1 MIIWRWIFHPLWVGC
16 VCGVGYPW
24 QRLLFGLVLSGVC
37 FVRRVTM
44 ATPIGRSGGSTNG
57 AGHWHVVW
65 LFFFLFFL
73 FCFFA
78 FPGRLD
84 SRILLLFHGPL
95 VVACVLEGVLLIL
108 ALVAQLMDYWR
119 GIGKLGDA
127 CVLTA
132 HFHLLAGPPATHWN
146 SFKEAR
152 CFWFPDQSCSCRQ
165 VSRMG
170 SARAGRTLRVVRLI
184 MVVRSLVV

>member
-65 LFFFLFFL
+65 LFFFFFL
-73 FCFFA
+73 FLVLLFC
-78 FPGRLD
+78 FPGTAGQPDPFTISWSPRCRVCFGGGSPY
-84 SRILLLFHGPL
+84 SRPGCTTDGLLTRYREVGRCLCPHRPL
-95 VVACVLEGVLLIL
+95 SSACPAARHPLKFIQRGQVLLISGPVL
-108 ALVAQLMDYWR
+108 LVP
-119 GIGKLGDA
+119 
-127 CVLTA
+127 
-132 HFHLLAGPPATHWN
+132 AG
-146 SFKEAR
+146 
-152 CFWFPDQSCSCRQ
+152 
-165 VSRMG
+165 
-170 SARAGRTLRVVRLI
+170 
-184 MVVRSLVV
+184 

>member
-65 LFFFLFFL
+65 HFFFFLVLL
-73 FCFFA
+73 FCF
-78 FPGRLD
+78 PGTAGQPDPFTISWSPRC
-84 SRILLLFHGPL
+84 R
-95 VVACVLEGVLLIL
+95 VLEGVLLIL

-132 HFHLLAGPPATHWN
+132 HFHLLARPPATHWN